1 MRRRRVLRR
10 RIRSARREIPSTP
23 CLPPPPTPPAS
34 AWRARSSRLRRET
47 AFAPARAPPA
57 EIPTPDRP
65 SCESGRDPAACSDI
79 YDAQND
85 SCDTVARS
93 RDAAT
98 RGLLPTSS
106 HSPADC
112 AAAGDERHREHV
124 QHRMPEPLVVLMHD
138 GVHYRLLRNRRLND
152 WMSEVILAWPHLVTA
167 RQYRKNHFAHHK
179 YLNTPQDP
187 DLIRRKG
194 DPAWVFPQAVPELAR
209 TLFRD
214 VTGLNAP
221 AMLKLAS
228 SVAAADQVPTGFL
241 VMRYGFYAAVLGVVG
256 YFGALEAFALYW
268 IVPMFTWLVLIMRI
282 RSIAEHH
289 AIDEPQSAYPRTRT
303 TQANLL
309 ERILIAPK
317 NVNYHIE
324 HHFFPSV
331 PFYRLPELHAL
342 LMSKPGYREGAHVT
356 RTYWG
361 VLEESVGRTTSN
373 RGKVRTESSSTLER
387 IPRVVEATI

>member
-1 MRRRRVLRR
+1 MNYGLETGS
-10 RIRSARREIPSTP
+10 SAEPGRFGDVGNNIPVKLTKEELKELSSVNSMLA
-23 CLPPPPTPPAS
+23 CLH
-34 AWRARSSRLRRET
+34 
-47 AFAPARAPPA
+47 
-57 EIPTPDRP
+57 
-65 SCESGRDPAACSDI
+65 
-79 YDAQND
+79 
-85 SCDTVARS
+85 VALEWGLV
-93 RDAAT
+93 AAT
-98 RGLLPTSS
+98 IYLCQRFWHPMLYVFAVAFIGS
-106 HSPADC
+106 
-112 AAAGDERHREHV
+112 R
-124 QHRMPEPLVVLMHD
+124 QHALVVLMHD

-179 YLNTPQDP
+179 YLNTQQDP

-228 SVAAADQVPTGFL
+228 SVAAADEVPTAFL
-241 VMRYGFYAAVLGVVG
+241 LARYGFYAAVLGIVA

-289 AIDEPQSAYPRTRT
+289 AIDEPQTAYPRTRT
-303 TQANLL
+303 THANLL

-342 LMSKPGYREGAHVT
+342 LMSKPGYCEGAHMT
-356 RTYWG
+356 QTYWG
-361 VLEESVGRTTSN
+361 VLEESVGRTPS
-373 RGKVRTESSSTLER
+373 RRDEARDQAGSQLER
-387 IPRVVEATI
+387 IARVAEATG